1 MRAGCLHKE
10 THSDGGCGWGRSRC
24 PHGLWLGS
32 PAEPWETM
40 HGLCP
45 LCFFMGLLGWRGGGG
60 GKGQKKKKAMTNEL
74 EEKEKLCEQPQSHPG
89 PCIPTGGTGTWE
101 PKALP
106 SLTEL
111 LGTAILHGADTLC
124 LGLQISAAP
133 QEWRGQG
140 EQPVATVLHE
150 VPSMPPPNA
159 AGLCPDP
166 KCGTVG
172 SKGWQ

>member
-1 MRAGCLHKE
+1 MGKE
-10 THSDGGCGWGRSRC
+10 SVSPWALVGVTSRTMGDNAWTV
-24 PHGLWLGS
+24 PPVLLHGLVRMEGRRRRER
-32 PAEPWETM
+32 P
-40 HGLCP
+40 
-45 LCFFMGLLGWRGGGG
+45 
-60 GKGQKKKKAMTNEL
+60 KKKKAMTNEL